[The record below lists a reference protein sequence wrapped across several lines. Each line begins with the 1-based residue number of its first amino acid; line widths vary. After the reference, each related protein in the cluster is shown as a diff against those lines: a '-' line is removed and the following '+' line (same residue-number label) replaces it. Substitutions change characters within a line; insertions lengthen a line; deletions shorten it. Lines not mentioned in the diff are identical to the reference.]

1 MTETDKQQNVQ
12 YTNIVE
18 YYRISRTYFQKK
30 KRKFYVY
37 FHVF

>member
-12 YTNIVE
+12 YTIIFE
-18 YYRISRTYFQKK
+18 YYRISRMYLQKK
-30 KRKFYVY
+30 KKEVYVY